1 MKKKLKFMKRQY
13 KRLPKSTRN
22 VIAFEILVSIS
33 EIALFVFTLDAYH
46 LSIVIWASLVAFLFW
61 SFEKQERI
69 NAVRHYR
76 IGKAYGLFF
85 AKEKTLRELST
96 YNPISRMHLN

>member
-13 KRLPKSTRN
+13 KRLPKLIRL
-22 VIAFEILVSIS
+22 VVALDILVVIS
-33 EIALFVFTLDAYH
+33 EIAQFAFTLDILHVCIA
-46 LSIVIWASLVAFLFW
+46 IWASLVVTLYFTN
-61 SFEKQERI
+61 EKQKRI
-69 NAVRHYR
+69 TALRHYR

-85 AKEKTLRELST
+85 AKEKTIRELNT